1 MQAKSQGFIRFF
13 EKNLQYNFLFVFF
26 FSGLIKQFLK
36 DTFWGRLD
44 FLIFG
49 E

>member
-13 EKNLQYNFLFVFF
+13 EKNLQYNFLFFF
-26 FSGLIKQFLK
+26 LSGLIKRFLK

>member
-13 EKNLQYNFLFVFF
+13 EKNLQYNFLFFF
-26 FSGLIKQFLK
+26 LSGLIKQFLK
-36 DTFWGRLD
+36 DAFWGRLD